1 MVFRC
6 QLFLRG
12 SMSKVLQVCLLVGSI
27 FVLYVVIK
35 SVLKNKINI
44 HYAIVWIVWGIGM
57 ALISMFPRIIYKISD
72 FMGIQIPVNAVFLM
86 MMFFLY
92 CLTFYVYFVISK
104 HSEEIVA
111 LDYEIA
117 MLKKKIEE
125 LEKNEK

>member
-1 MVFRC
+1 MFLC

-12 SMSKVLQVCLLVGSI
+12 SMSKILQVCLLVGSI
-27 FVLYVVIK
+27 FVLYIVVK

-57 ALISMFPRIIYKISD
+57 VLISMFPGIIYRISD
-72 FMGIQIPVNAVFLM
+72 FIGIQIPVNAAFLM
-86 MMFFLY
+86 MIFFLY

-104 HSEEIVA
+104 HSEEIIA
-111 LDYEIA
+111 LDYEVA

>member
-1 MVFRC
+1 MAFLCR
-6 QLFLRG
+6 LFLRG
-12 SMSKVLQVCLLVGSI
+12 SMSKILQVCLLIGSI
-27 FVLYVVIK
+27 FVLYVVVK

-57 ALISMFPRIIYKISD
+57 VLISMFPGIVYRISN
-72 FMGIQIPVNAVFLM
+72 FMGIQMPVNAVFLIM
-86 MMFFLY
+86 IFFLY

-104 HSEEIVA
+104 HSEEIIA
-111 LDYEIA
+111 LDYEVA

>member
-1 MVFRC
+1 
-6 QLFLRG
+6 
-12 SMSKVLQVCLLVGSI
+12 MSKVLQVCLLVGSI

-44 HYAIVWIVWGIGM
+44 HYAIVWIIWGIGM
-57 ALISMFPRIIYKISD
+57 VLISMFPGIIYKVSN
-72 FMGIQIPVNAVFLM
+72 FMGIQIPVNAVFLI

>member
-1 MVFRC
+1 
-6 QLFLRG
+6 
-12 SMSKVLQVCLLVGSI
+12 MSKVLQVCLLVGSI

-44 HYAIVWIVWGIGM
+44 HYAIVWIIWGIGM
-57 ALISMFPRIIYKISD
+57 VLISMFPGIIYKVSN
-72 FMGIQIPVNAVFLM
+72 FMGIQIPVNAVFLI

-92 CLTFYVYFVISK
+92 CITFYFYFVISK